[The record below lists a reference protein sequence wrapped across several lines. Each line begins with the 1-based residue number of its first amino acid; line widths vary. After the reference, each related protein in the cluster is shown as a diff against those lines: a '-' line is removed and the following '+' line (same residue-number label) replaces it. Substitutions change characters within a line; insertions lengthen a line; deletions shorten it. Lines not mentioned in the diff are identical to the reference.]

1 MLDAARTRPAHHW
14 THAPSPVRRAG
25 IRSVAIELPEGRI
38 TNDQLGERF
47 GVGEGWIL
55 SRTGIRERCQ
65 AAPDE
70 RLSDYATR
78 AAAKALDRASVA
90 PADVD
95 LVIVATTTADELQPN
110 TAPLVAHGIGTLG
123 AGAFDVG
130 SGCTGLLSAIAA
142 ATAQIET
149 SRAEHVVVVGADFIT
164 RINNYDDRRIGP
176 VFADGAGAMLLGP
189 SGPQTDRTTDPVD
202 AGLIGPVVLGS
213 DGSQAD
219 TIIVT
224 HEERKIHMDGPEV
237 FRHAVQRMGEVTMLA
252 LERAGLGL
260 DDIDLF
266 VYHQANARIT
276 RTLGQRLGL
285 PAERVVD
292 CIEHYGNA
300 SAATIPV
307 ALIVALEDGRLREG
321 ANVLLCAFGSGF
333 TWGAGVVRW
342 GTRRA

>member
-1 MLDAARTRPAHHW
+1 MLDAAPRRFAHLW
-14 THAPSPVRRAG
+14 THAPAPTRSAG
-25 IRSVAIELPEGRI
+25 IRSVAVELPEGRI
-38 TNDQLGERF
+38 TNAQLAERF
-47 GVGEGWIL
+47 AVSEDWIL
-55 SRTGIRERCQ
+55 SRTGISERCQ

-70 RLSDYATR
+70 RVSDYATR
-78 AAAKALDRASVA
+78 AATKALERASIA

-110 TAPLVAHGIGTLG
+110 TAPLVAHGIGTRG
-123 AGAFDVG
+123 AGAFDIG
-130 SGCTGLLSAIAA
+130 SGCTGLLAAIAA

-149 SRAEHVVVVGADFIT
+149 SRAEHAVVVGADFIT
-164 RINNYDDRRIGP
+164 RITNYDDRRIGP

-189 SGPQTDRTTDPVD
+189 SGTATDPASD
-202 AGLIGPVVLGS
+202 SLIGPVVLGS
-213 DGSQAD
+213 DGSRAD

-237 FRHAVQRMGEVTMLA
+237 FRHAVNRMGEVTMRA

-260 DDIDLF
+260 EDIDLF

-292 CIEHYGNA
+292 CIEQYGNA
-300 SAATIPV
+300 SAATIPL
-307 ALIVALEDGRLREG
+307 ALTVALEDGRLREG
-321 ANVLLCAFGSGF
+321 ANVLLCAFGSGL

-342 GTRRA
+342 GTARA